1 MPTKVYECLI
11 RAPLDK
17 VWAFHTNADAIKLL
31 TPPEYRLQ
39 VLSKDT
45 SIRNG
50 AVHNYKSKP
59 TVFPVT
65 WSAHIEDVKDRRSF
79 RDRALKSPFKK
90 WDHLHEFIDAEGDT
104 IVRDTVD
111 YQWKWGPFGALAH
124 AVAMEEKIDK
134 LFHYRH
140 KTARHMLETT
150 TAVINDEL
158 IGSHDHYESDMDV
171 PESSEANA

>member
-31 TPPEYRLQ
+31 TPPEYNLK

-45 SIRNG
+45 SVRNG

-65 WSAHIEDVKDRRSF
+65 WSAHIEDLKDHRSF
-79 RDRALKSPFKK
+79 KDRALKSPFKK
-90 WDHLHEFIDAEGDT
+90 WECLHEFVDAEGET
-104 IVRDTVD
+104 VVRETVS
-111 YQWKWGPFGALAH
+111 YEWKWGPVGALVH
-124 AVAMEEKIDK
+124 AVAMEEKIDN
-134 LFHYRH
+134 FFRYRQ

-150 TAVINDEL
+150 SAVFNDEL
-158 IGSHDHYESDMDV
+158 IGSHDHYESDIEGVLPNEM
-171 PESSEANA
+171 N